1 MKSRVYIT
9 DYIVNQEI
17 EKKILGKNYSSKKNK
32 DIEVLLVW
40 NQVINENYLKQFPNL
55 KGIVRYGVGF
65 DKIDKNSVKKRGLIV
80 CNTPDYASDEVSD
93 TALAYLLMITRGIA
107 KYDFDAK
114 KKFNQWKYNTTIK
127 EIKRSNK
134 IILGVIG
141 AGNIGSKFIQ
151 KSSLCG
157 FKTIYYDPYL
167 KRNCKFGKRVFNI
180 NSLISKSD
188 IISFHTPLTKKTLNM
203 VDKKFIKK
211 MKKGA
216 SIINTARGKII
227 TSLDLI
233 YKNLKSNK
241 LFCVALDVLPYEPPK
256 KDKLINSWLKN
267 NDISSRIIINP
278 HVSYYSVNSYEEC
291 RIKASINA
299 KKILQGK
306 KPENIIYDFRKK
318 FR

>member
-1 MKSRVYIT
+1 MKSKVYIT

-40 NQVINENYLKQFPNL
+40 NQVINEDYLKQFPNL

-227 TSLDLI
+227 SSLDLI

-267 NDISSRIIINP
+267 NDISARIIINP